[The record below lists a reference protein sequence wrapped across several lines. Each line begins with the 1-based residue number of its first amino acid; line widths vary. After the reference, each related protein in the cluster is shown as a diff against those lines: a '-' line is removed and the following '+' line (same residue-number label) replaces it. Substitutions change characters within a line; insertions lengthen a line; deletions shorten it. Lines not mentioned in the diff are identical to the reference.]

1 MTGALAAVS
10 FPQWHAEPD
19 VWVLLGGILAAYLLA
34 VRAGRAHDPAQ
45 GAARAH
51 DPAQGAARAHDPA
64 QGAARAQGTLT
75 SRKQVVLFCSG
86 VAVLWLGSDWPVHDV
101 AEGFL
106 YSFHM
111 VQHLLFT
118 LVAAPLLVLG
128 TPAWM
133 GRWLLGVRPAGEA
146 PSRRLQVVRWLA
158 RPVPGL
164 IQFNLVLVLSHWP
177 AVVEATLLHHSLHF
191 LAHAVLLVS
200 ALLMWMPVAST
211 VPEVP
216 RARPPTQML
225 YLFLQTV
232 IPTVPAS
239 FLTFGAKPL
248 YRIYETFPRL
258 WGVSALTDQ
267 QVAGLIM
274 KIGAGFYLWTIIAV
288 VFFRWYEREEGP
300 SAPGPGSEPPSE
312 PVEGSDDVLL
322 WADVEKELRQLDA

>member
-1 MTGALAAVS
+1 MAGALVAAS
-10 FPQWHAEPD
+10 FPEWHLHFD
-19 VWVLLGGILAAYLLA
+19 VWALLGAILVAYLLA
-34 VRAGRAHDPAQ
+34 VRL
-45 GAARAH
+45 ARARH
-51 DPAQGAARAHDPA
+51 QPTD
-64 QGAARAQGTLT
+64 
-75 SRKQVVLFCSG
+75 RKQVFLFCSG
-86 VAVLWLGSDWPVHDV
+86 VAVLWLASDWPVHDL
-101 AEGFL
+101 AEGYL

-118 LVAAPLLVLG
+118 LVAAPLLLLG

-133 GRWLLGVRPAGEA
+133 GRRLLGIRSERQAAPATATGGAAAHPVVVA
-146 PSRRLQVVRWLA
+146 PTRRLLVVRWLA

-164 IQFNLVLVLSHWP
+164 IQFNVVLVLSHWP

-191 LAHAVLLVS
+191 VAHAVLLVS

-225 YLFLQTV
+225 YLFLQTI

-248 YRIYETFPRL
+248 YRIYETFPRM
-258 WGVSALTDQ
+258 WGVTALTDQ

-274 KIGAGFYLWTIIAV
+274 KIGAGFYLWTVIAV
-288 VFFRWYEREEGP
+288 VFFRWYEREEGD
-300 SAPGPGSEPPSE
+300 ATPGTEPPPDAPE
-312 PVEGSDDVLL
+312 HADDVLL
-322 WADVEKELRQLDA
+322 WADVERELQQLSGGAGPRVPPESQN

>member
-10 FPQWHAEPD
+10 FPHWHAEPD
-19 VWVLLGGILAAYLLA
+19 VWVLLGTILAAYLLA
-34 VRAGRAHDPAQ
+34 VRAGGRK
-45 GAARAH
+45 GE
-51 DPAQGAARAHDPA
+51 
-64 QGAARAQGTLT
+64 LT

-86 VAVLWLGSDWPVHDV
+86 VAVLWLGSDWPVHDL

-118 LVAAPLLVLG
+118 LVAAPLLLLG

-133 GRWLLGVRPAGEA
+133 GRRLLGVRPAGEA

-177 AVVEATLLHHSLHF
+177 AVVEATLLHHPLHF

-200 ALLMWMPVAST
+200 AVLMWMPVAST

-258 WGVSALTDQ
+258 WGVPALTDQ

-288 VFFRWYEREEGP
+288 VFFRWYEHEEGP
-300 SAPGPGSEPPSE
+300 SAPGPGREPPSE
-312 PVEGSDDVLL
+312 PVEESDDVLL
-322 WADVEKELRQLDA
+322 WADVERELRQLSGGSAPRVPPDVNG

>member
-10 FPQWHAEPD
+10 FPEWHFHPD
-19 VWVLLGGILAAYLLA
+19 VWVLLGAVLGAYLVA
-34 VRAGRAHDPAQ
+34 VRVGRARGEATA
-45 GAARAH
+45 G
-51 DPAQGAARAHDPA
+51 
-64 QGAARAQGTLT
+64 
-75 SRKQVVLFCSG
+75 KQVFLFCSG
-86 VAVLWLGSDWPVHDV
+86 VAVLWLASDWPMHDL
-101 AEGFL
+101 AEGYL

-118 LVAAPLLVLG
+118 LVAAPLLLLG
-128 TPAWM
+128 TPTWL
-133 GRWLLGVRPAGEA
+133 GRRLLGIRSVGGAGPAVGAPPAGTRSIVSS
-146 PSRRLQVVRWLA
+146 PTRRLQVVRWVA

-191 LAHAVLLVS
+191 VAHAVLVIS

-225 YLFLQTV
+225 YLFLQTI

-239 FLTFGAKPL
+239 FLTFGHKPL

-258 WGVSALTDQ
+258 WGVPALTDQ

-274 KIGAGFYLWTIIAV
+274 KIAGGFYLWTVIAV
-288 VFFRWYEREEGP
+288 VFFRWYEGEEGRDNT
-300 SAPGPGSEPPSE
+300 GPEPPSQAAE
-312 PVEGSDDVLL
+312 PDDDVLL
-322 WADVEKELRQLDA
+322 WADVERELRQLS

>member
-1 MTGALAAVS
+1 VTGALAAVS
-10 FPQWHAEPD
+10 FPEWHPHLD
-19 VWVLLGGILAAYLLA
+19 VWALLGGVLAAYLLA
-34 VRAGRAHDPAQ
+34 VRFGRARHPAQ
-45 GAARAH
+45 AAG
-51 DPAQGAARAHDPA
+51 QG
-64 QGAARAQGTLT
+64 QGHAT
-75 SRKQVVLFCSG
+75 SRKQVVLFCWG
-86 VAVLWLGSDWPVHDV
+86 VAVLWLASDWPVHDLG
-101 AEGFL
+101 EGYL

-118 LVAAPLLVLG
+118 LVAAPLLLLG
-128 TPAWM
+128 TPAWL
-133 GRWLLGVRPAGEA
+133 GRRVLGIRPGSRSGPAGA
-146 PSRRLQVVRWLA
+146 PDGAVQPMTVASPTRRLQVVRWMA

-191 LAHAVLLVS
+191 VAHAVLLVS

-211 VPEVP
+211 IPEVP

-225 YLFLQTV
+225 YMFLQTV

-258 WGVSALTDQ
+258 WGVPALTDQ

-288 VFFRWYEREEGP
+288 VFFRWYEREEGQAD
-300 SAPGPGSEPPSE
+300 SGPEPPSE
-312 PVEGSDDVLL
+312 PAEPPDDVLL
-322 WADVEKELRQLDA
+322 WADVERELRQLS

>member
-1 MTGALAAVS
+1 LTGALAAVS
-10 FPQWHAEPD
+10 FPAAHVELD
-19 VWVLLGGILAAYLLA
+19 VWVLMGGILAAYLLT
-34 VRAGRAHDPAQ
+34 VRAGRAR
-45 GAARAH
+45 GEV
-51 DPAQGAARAHDPA
+51 
-64 QGAARAQGTLT
+64 TE
-75 SRKQVVLFCSG
+75 RKQVVLFCSG
-86 VAVLWLGSDWPVHDV
+86 VAVLWLASDWPVHDL
-101 AEGFL
+101 AEGYL

-118 LVAAPLLVLG
+118 LVAAPLLLLG
-128 TPAWM
+128 TPAWL
-133 GRWLLGVRPAGEA
+133 GRRLLGIRLGRPEAGTEPAVAGSQVVVVA
-146 PSRRLQVVRWLA
+146 PTRRLAVVRSLA

-164 IQFNLVLVLSHWP
+164 IQFNVVLVLSHWP

-191 LAHAVLLVS
+191 VAHAVLLVS

-225 YLFLQTV
+225 YLFLQTI

-288 VFFRWYEREEGP
+288 VFFRWYEGEEGNDK
-300 SAPGPGSEPPSE
+300 AGPERPPAV
-312 PVEGSDDVLL
+312 PVDDVLL
-322 WADVEKELRQLDA
+322 WADVERELRQLSGGAAPRVPPESHN